1 MKTKALLL
9 AMTTTAFA
17 LGAKAQETPG
27 TTFGI
32 RAGVNFQNINGRDLF
47 DEKLE
52 NKIKTGFHVGVN
64 AEIPIA
70 TDFYLQPGVLFT
82 TKGAKSKDDDDIKV
96 NLSYIEV
103 PINFLYKPELGMGK
117 LLLGIGPYIAF
128 GIGGKVSNA
137 DGKETDVEFTK
148 EVSAQNFSTAAA
160 LGYYPYFKRFDAGGN
175 LLVGYE
181 FSNNFSV
188 QLNAQLGMLN
198 INSDIKDISDD
209 DTKFKNTGFG
219 VSVGY
224 RF

>member
-17 LGAKAQETPG
+17 LSAKAQETPG

-47 DEKLE
+47 DEKLD

-70 TDFYLQPGVLFT
+70 TEFYLRPGVLFT

-148 EVSAQNFSTAAA
+148 EVSAQNFSPAAA

-188 QLNAQLGMLN
+188 QLNAQLGMIN
-198 INSDIKDISDD
+198 INSDIKDLSSDN
-209 DTKFKNTGFG
+209 TKFKNTGFG

>member
-9 AMTTTAFA
+9 ALTTTVFAF
-17 LGAKAQETPG
+17 GAKAQETPG
-27 TTFGI
+27 TTFGV
-32 RAGVNFQNINGRDLF
+32 RAGVNFQNINGKDFL
-47 DEKLE
+47 DKKLD
-52 NKIKTGFHVGVN
+52 NKIKTGFNIGVN

-70 TDFYLQPGVLFT
+70 SEFYLQPGVLFT
-82 TKGAKSKDDDDIKV
+82 TKGAKSKDDDDAKV

-128 GIGGKVSNA
+128 GIGGKVSNG
-137 DGKETDVEFTK
+137 DGKETDVEFAK
-148 EVSAQNFSTAAA
+148 EVSAANYSAATSQG
-160 LGYYPYFKRFDAGGN
+160 LFPYFKRFDAGGN

-181 FSNNFSV
+181 FSNNFSF
-188 QLNAQLGMLN
+188 QLNAQLGMIN
-198 INSDIKDISDD
+198 INSDIEGVSND

-219 VSVGY
+219 LSVGY

>member
-9 AMTTTAFA
+9 AMTTIVFA

-32 RAGVNFQNINGRDLF
+32 RAGVNFQNINGKDFF
-47 DEKLE
+47 DKKLD
-52 NKIKTGFHVGVN
+52 NKIKTGFNVGVN

-70 TDFYLQPGVLFT
+70 SEFYLQPGVLFT
-82 TKGAKSKDDDDIKV
+82 TKGAKNKNDDDIKV

-137 DGKETDVEFTK
+137 DGKETDVEFKK
-148 EVSAQNFSTAAA
+148 EVSAQDFSIATSA
-160 LGYYPYFKRFDAGGN
+160 GYYPYFKRFDAGGN

-181 FSNNFSV
+181 LSNNFSM
-188 QLNAQLGMLN
+188 QLNAQLGLVN
-198 INSDIKDISDD
+198 INSDIEGISDNN
-209 DTKFKNTGFG
+209 TKFKNTGFG
-219 VSVGY
+219 LSVGY

>member
-9 AMTTTAFA
+9 ALSVSVFA
-17 LGAKAQETPG
+17 LSAKAQETPG
-27 TTFGI
+27 TTFGV
-32 RAGVNFQNINGRDLF
+32 RAGVNFQNINGKDFL
-47 DEKLE
+47 DKKLD
-52 NKIKTGFHVGVN
+52 NKIKTGFNVGVN

-70 TDFYLQPGVLFT
+70 SEFYLQPGVLFT
-82 TKGAKSKDDDDIKV
+82 TKGAKSKDDKDAKV

-148 EVSAQNFSTAAA
+148 EVSAANYSAATSQG
-160 LGYYPYFKRFDAGGN
+160 LFPYFKRFDAGGN

-181 FSNNFSV
+181 FSNNFSF
-188 QLNAQLGMLN
+188 QLNAQLGMIN
-198 INSDIKDISDD
+198 INSDIEGVSND

-219 VSVGY
+219 LSVGY